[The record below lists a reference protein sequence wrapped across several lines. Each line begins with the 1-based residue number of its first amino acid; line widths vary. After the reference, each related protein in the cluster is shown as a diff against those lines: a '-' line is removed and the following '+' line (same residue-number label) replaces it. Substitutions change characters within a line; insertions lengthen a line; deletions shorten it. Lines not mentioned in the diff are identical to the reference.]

1 MWKYLSISGS
11 HFSYQGCPPSVRNE
25 LLGRDAT
32 NDRSESALGG
42 TTHQLQQYGRIGITN
57 AAAMSDA
64 KTNGYFRRFTCQSG
78 RTETKGMFHQFERR
92 MRECLLTVAI
102 EDAPQTVSVNRE
114 ELDNQREA
122 KRKKEEMIKKKS
134 LEKAEE
140 ALIEASYYWDM
151 CFSDVCW
158 NGKQSIVKTM
168 LARLR
173 SESAKVEAL
182 KENIRMRVLGLGWKQ
197 FSITWSQKG
206 MRRSVDKLAMHL
218 KMIIREERKL
228 MPPTDPA
235 LEMPKRAVLPILGT
249 ATQQL
254 LESSDT
260 AKIDEKEFRERA
272 AELRM

>member
-1 MWKYLSISGS
+1 
-11 HFSYQGCPPSVRNE
+11 
-25 LLGRDAT
+25 
-32 NDRSESALGG
+32 
-42 TTHQLQQYGRIGITN
+42 
-57 AAAMSDA
+57 
-64 KTNGYFRRFTCQSG
+64 
-78 RTETKGMFHQFERR
+78 

-151 CFSDVCW
+151 YFSDVCW
-158 NGKQSIVKTM
+158 KGKQSIVKTM

-173 SESAKVEAL
+173 SESTKVEAL

-206 MRRSVDKLAMHL
+206 VRRSVDELAMHL
-218 KMIIREERKL
+218 KMIIREE
-228 MPPTDPA
+228 
-235 LEMPKRAVLPILGT
+235 GN
-249 ATQQL
+249 
-254 LESSDT
+254 
-260 AKIDEKEFRERA
+260 
-272 AELRM
+272 